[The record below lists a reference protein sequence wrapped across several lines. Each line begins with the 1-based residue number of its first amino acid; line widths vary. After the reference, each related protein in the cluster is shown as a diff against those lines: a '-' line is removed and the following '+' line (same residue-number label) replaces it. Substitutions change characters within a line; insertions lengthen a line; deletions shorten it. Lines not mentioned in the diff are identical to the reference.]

1 MGWRGEQ
8 RCNLKRPTGIK
19 IWSKKTLATLRH
31 YIILSYV
38 QNTLTAEADTLSTMD
53 CIDKLEKPGSRAH

>member
-1 MGWRGEQ
+1 MY
-8 RCNLKRPTGIK
+8 LKRPTAIK
-19 IWSKKTLATLRH
+19 IRSKKTLATLRH

-53 CIDKLEKPGSRAH
+53 CIEKLEKPGSRAY